1 MCWRNWYNETVGQ
14 QTSIF
19 VQMQNIFLNNPQ
31 SSVSDSEWA
40 NFSNDLIFRFS
51 ELAAFK
57 TWIVG
62 CNKYNFGKASIKIN
76 SFQLC
81 FSQKIL
87 IIFFLT
93 NRLWTPSFLQK
104 DWINR
109 FPPKDLN
116 HFQHL
121 DLDHC
126 LTRWQS
132 WL

>member
-1 MCWRNWYNETVGQ
+1 MCWHNGTVGQ
-14 QTSIF
+14 QTTNF
-19 VQMQNIFLNNPQ
+19 VKMQNIFLNNPQ

-40 NFSNDLIFRFS
+40 NFSNDLIFRCS

-93 NRLWTPSFLQK
+93 NKFWTRSFLQK
-104 DWINR
+104 DGIIR
-109 FPPKDLN
+109 CSQKDLN

-121 DLDHC
+121 HLDHC
-126 LTRWQS
+126 LTRCQS